1 MAKTQPL
8 RTFKVF
14 AVFKL
19 KFIQVRLEEAARH
32 QELEDDLPA
41 NNSVFIGDEL
51 AEMEFFVP
59 NKGLCIIFIFLLAS
73 QSK

>member
-8 RTFKVF
+8 PTFKVF

-59 NKGLCIIFIFLLAS
+59 NKGYFKHIYLFNG
-73 QSK
+73 